1 MKLLHFITKMLVI
14 EDTNIKLS
22 VLLIGLHIKKS
33 SLNWKR
39 PIILSNLS
47 SEMPLLFET
56 LKTSKNDF
64 YRSEH
69 QKKKGR
75 NLSFL
80 YLSFSLIH
88 YCWQRTNFRVS
99 PFTLVDKNSIYSST
113 LNFLRLPKNNEAPTT
128 MTIPPIHPNN
138 GTNASAE
145 PTINKTE
152 GAIEILLSSL

>member
-56 LKTSKNDF
+56 LKTSKNGF
-64 YRSEH
+64 
-69 QKKKGR
+69 
-75 NLSFL
+75 LSL
-80 YLSFSLIH
+80 
-88 YCWQRTNFRVS
+88 
-99 PFTLVDKNSIYSST
+99 
-113 LNFLRLPKNNEAPTT
+113 
-128 MTIPPIHPNN
+128 
-138 GTNASAE
+138 
-145 PTINKTE
+145 
-152 GAIEILLSSL
+152 